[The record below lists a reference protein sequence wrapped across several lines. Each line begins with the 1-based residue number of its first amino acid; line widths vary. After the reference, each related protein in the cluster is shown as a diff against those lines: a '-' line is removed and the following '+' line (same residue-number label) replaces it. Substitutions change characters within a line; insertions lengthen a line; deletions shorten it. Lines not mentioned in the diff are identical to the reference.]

1 MPRLSLTAWIVIM
14 TAAGIVFGAVAPE
27 QAVQLSVISS
37 VFIRLIKSIIA
48 PLIFASLVAGI
59 GHSGSAGTMGRI
71 GARSMGWFLFAT
83 SLALLVGLVMVN
95 VVRPGDGLTLPTP
108 DTSALALPQTKL
120 TFSETVEKMFP
131 KSVVDAMGTGD
142 VLQIVVFSVLF
153 GVSCVL
159 VGDKA
164 KPVLA
169 LADAVMEV
177 MFKYTE
183 LVVKLA
189 PIGAGAA
196 IAATVGK
203 NGLGALL
210 GLAKLVG
217 TLYASLVVF
226 VLLVLLPAAFLG
238 GVPIRRFAGAIGK
251 PWLLAFSTAS
261 SEAALPQALDRL
273 ERFGVPKHIVSFV
286 LPLGYSFNLDGS
298 TLYLALASVFVA
310 QAAGI
315 ELDIATQLQM
325 MLTLMLT
332 SKGVAA
338 VPRASLV
345 ILTGTLATFGLP
357 MEGIALILGVDAFMD
372 MARTSVNLLGNGL
385 AAALVARWEGVTFSR
400 EPFPEDGPTA

>member
-1 MPRLSLTAWIVIM
+1 MPKLSLTVWILIA
-14 TAAGIVFGAVAPE
+14 TAAGIAVGALAPDT
-27 QAVQLSVISS
+27 AVQLSVVSN

-48 PLIFASLVAGI
+48 PLLFASLVAGI
-59 GHSGSAGTMGRI
+59 GHSGSAGTMGRV

-83 SLALLVGLVMVN
+83 SLALVVGLVMVN
-95 VVRPGDGLTLPTP
+95 VVRPGDGLTLPIAAATP
-108 DTSALALPQTKL
+108 DLPTHKI
-120 TFSETVEKMFP
+120 TFAETVEKMFP

-142 VLQIVVFSVLF
+142 VLQIVLFSVLF

-159 VGDKA
+159 VGEKA

-169 LADAVMEV
+169 LADAVLEV

-189 PIGAGAA
+189 PLGAGAA

-203 NGLGALL
+203 NGLGALV
-210 GLAKLVG
+210 GLLKLVL
-217 TLYASLVVF
+217 TLYAALIVF
-226 VLLVLLPAAFLG
+226 VVCVLVPAAYLG
-238 GVPIRRFAGAIGK
+238 GVPLRRFAQAIGK

-273 ERFGVPKHIVSFV
+273 ERFGVPKYIVSFV

-298 TLYLALASVFVA
+298 TLYLALASVFVS

-315 ELDIATQLQM
+315 ELDLITQIQM

-385 AAALVARWEGVTFSR
+385 AAALVARWEGVTF
-400 EPFPEDGPTA
+400 PTDDFPEEAAPRA